1 MCCWGSYAVLLK
13 WNKKADNGW
22 GIQMFNGTGTSFELF
37 CSCNAVARLECAQS
51 YCRRK
56 TGRSG
61 VALLYCLRV
70 CPETSGGI
78 AKFSE
83 HEADRGEAQECE
95 RFAIE
100 VLPILGESAAAVEP
114 REGALDDPAFGQY
127 DKSFGLI

>member
-1 MCCWGSYAVLLK
+1 MEAIMLPKIAVSK
-13 WNKKADNGW
+13 RQPGGVGVVWR
-22 GIQMFNGTGTSFELF
+22 
-37 CSCNAVARLECAQS
+37 NAAIFAVS
-51 YCRRK
+51 I
-56 TGRSG
+56 GM
-61 VALLYCLRV
+61 LRV

-95 RFAIE
+95 RFAIK

-127 DKSFGLI
+127 DKSLGLI

>member
-1 MCCWGSYAVLLK
+1 MKPACPYGQTLADPTGEPACDPFSIPRKHAQEPWGYRRRECNTRLFDRCHS
-13 WNKKADNGW
+13 ADAYQKLW
-22 GIQMFNGTGTSFELF
+22 SEF
-37 CSCNAVARLECAQS
+37 AD
-51 YCRRK
+51 
-56 TGRSG
+56 
-61 VALLYCLRV
+61 LRV

-95 RFAIE
+95 RFAIK

-127 DKSFGLI
+127 DKSLGLI